1 MKKQIRLLVES
12 LFDDEFNNI
21 YNDTDLDIEIANEY
35 IGNYKVGDIYY
46 KNKKPYAIC
55 CGDKNQFKDITPRFC
70 LINSDRLLS
79 WCTDKTLTCINELD
93 SHEYKVRVN
102 GFQPVDE
109 NGYENTQIIKNNY
122 NLIYFPA
129 FEYCLNF
136 GDNVYLPA
144 IDELQILFQYQ
155 EKINNLFKKFKGIN
169 IDVYNT
175 YWSSTQYIKDY
186 GCSLLFDMYN
196 GHILNDFYYYSNNVR
211 PFLYL
216 K

>member
-12 LFDDEFNNI
+12 LFDDEIFNI
-21 YNDTDLDIEIANEY
+21 TDDIDIEITNEY
-35 IGNYKVGDIYY
+35 IGNYKVGDIIYE
-46 KNKKPYAIC
+46 NKKPYAIC

-70 LINSDRLLS
+70 LINSDRLLN
-79 WCTDKTLTCINELD
+79 WCKDKILKCINELD

-122 NLIYFPA
+122 DLNYFPA
-129 FEYCLNF
+129 FKYCCDL
-136 GDNVYLPA
+136 GVNVYLPA

-155 EKINNLFKKFKGIN
+155 EKLNNMFKKFKGIN

-196 GHILNDFYYYSNNVR
+196 GHILNDFYYYINNVR